1 MSIKT
6 FELVYT
12 ALNSQESNVG
22 VVIVAAGSASRMACT
37 NKILAPIMGKP
48 VIFHTLSAF
57 NNHPLVGDIVLV
69 TRKDMILD
77 LQNEAIKGGF
87 NKVTD
92 IIEGGN
98 CREESVK
105 KGFIRLIKN
114 EKIKTVLIHDG
125 ARPLVGEDVIDRVIK
140 ASEEFMATVPAVR
153 VKDTIKRVGA
163 LGKVEETVDREN
175 LVHIQTPQGFSVSLL
190 KDSFEKAG
198 EDLSLF
204 TDDASL
210 VERANYPVYT
220 VEGDYK
226 NIKITTPEDLILAEA
241 YLKSIKGEF

>member
-22 VVIVAAGSASRMACT
+22 VIIVAAGSASRMAGT

-48 VIFHTLSAF
+48 VIFHTLLAF

-77 LQNEAIKGGF
+77 LQKEVEKG
-87 NKVTD
+87 
-92 IIEGGN
+92 
-98 CREESVK
+98 
-105 KGFIRLIKN
+105 LIKN

-153 VKDTIKRVGA
+153 VKDTIKRIGT

-210 VERANYPVYT
+210 AERANYPVYT

-241 YLKSIKGEF
+241 YIKSIEGEF